1 MSEPA
6 VLAWREQH
14 HGSLGGFRIVCYPSC
29 VSGVRSFCWGDAG
42 ADFQIAESTIRQFV
56 QVFTSIGVLPVL
68 SSAAA
73 VSLVS
78 VCRRLRRA
86 AHRGDR
92 RRGAGSDAVVAR
104 VPAEVPPGPCWHRG
118 VRKTAGALCRYIK
131 CVFTPGLPRIFLDS
145 DYLFVLDAL
154 FDTVRTDV
162 ATRVIISTREVL
174 RRMWCVIV
182 SRRSCR
188 QQCPYHDR
196 QVRRLHASSEAYLH
210 VLEKAWSEEEVH
222 ARYIKCVLTPD
233 LPRIL
238 LDSDN
243 LFVLDAL
250 LDTVRTVLRRG

>member
-1 MSEPA
+1 M
-6 VLAWREQH
+6 
-14 HGSLGGFRIVCYPSC
+14 
-29 VSGVRSFCWGDAG
+29 
-42 ADFQIAESTIRQFV
+42 
-56 QVFTSIGVLPVL
+56 
-68 SSAAA
+68 
-73 VSLVS
+73 
-78 VCRRLRRA
+78 
-86 AHRGDR
+86 
-92 RRGAGSDAVVAR
+92 
-104 VPAEVPPGPCWHRG
+104 
-118 VRKTAGALCRYIK
+118 
-131 CVFTPGLPRIFLDS
+131 FTPGLPRIFLDS

-250 LDTVRTVLRRG
+250 FDTVRTDVATRVIISTREVLRRMWCVIVSRRSCRQQCPYHDRQVRRLHASSEAYLHVLEKAWSEEEVHARYIKCVLTPDLPRILLDSDNLLVLDALFIEPPALRGDR